1 MALVRLVRDDGVA
14 VGSWA
19 VVELHDGDD
28 VADVAALCLLL
39 QQVRV
44 SNITALACVLLLI
57 LGTQAEDALKTTT
70 QFFVVCFVSVTV
82 MWRMGAF

>member
-57 LGTQAEDALKTTT
+57 LGTQAEGALTTT
-70 QFFVVCFVSVTV
+70 PESFAACSGFVT
-82 MWRMGAF
+82 R